1 MLKEIIQA
9 QKVERDKFLN
19 ANYIPRDGLKKVRQE
34 LSNSLIK
41 IISGPRRAGK
51 SVFAI
56 EILRD
61 STFAYLNFDDERL
74 SGVDNDL
81 IMKSIQEVYGDINYL
96 LFDEIQNLEQW
107 ELFINR
113 LHRSGY
119 NIVLTGSNS
128 RLLSR
133 EMATHLTG
141 RFVPYNLYTFS
152 FSEFLNARNVQID
165 DAIRTTDRGVILH
178 LLDEYQ
184 KLGGYPE
191 IIINHLDPKDYLN
204 ILFSSI
210 IFKDV
215 VKRYNVRYS
224 QSLYKL
230 ALLLISNYAGEYSYT
245 KLTNLI
251 QIGSVHTIQNYIAY
265 LEEAYLVFSVKRFSF
280 KPKEQLKAPAKIYVY
295 DTGLAVSLRLTLTP
309 DSGKLMENRVAIELI
324 RYQKEIY
331 YYKDSD
337 GSEVDFI
344 IKDGLE
350 LTELIQVCYDIS
362 DAKTKKREVKALL
375 KAGNQLHIDRLTVIT
390 WDHEEKVTIENNIIQ
405 YVPLWKWLLKN

>member
-1 MLKEIIQA
+1 M
-9 QKVERDKFLN
+9 
-19 ANYIPRDGLKKVRQE
+19 
-34 LSNSLIK
+34 
-41 IISGPRRAGK
+41 
-51 SVFAI
+51 
-56 EILRD
+56 
-61 STFAYLNFDDERL
+61 
-74 SGVDNDL
+74 
-81 IMKSIQEVYGDINYL
+81 
-96 LFDEIQNLEQW
+96 
-107 ELFINR
+107 
-113 LHRSGY
+113 
-119 NIVLTGSNS
+119 LTGSNS

-152 FSEFLNARNVQID
+152 FSEFLNARNVQIN
-165 DAIRTTDRGVILH
+165 DAIRTTDRGIILH

-191 IIINHLDPKDYLN
+191 IIINHLYPKDYLN

-362 DAKTKKREVKALL
+362 DAKTKNREVKALL
-375 KAGNQLHIDRLTVIT
+375 KAGKQLHIDRLTVIT
-390 WDHEEKVTIENNIIQ
+390 WDHEEKVTIENNMIQ
-405 YVPLWKWLLKN
+405 YVPLWKWLLE